1 MKTLLK
7 RAYEAWVRARRR
19 SETERQLASL
29 DARMLKD
36 IGLES
41 WKSEQGAR
49 LWALRT
55 LYQ

>member
-7 RAYEAWVRARRR
+7 RVCEAWVRARRR
-19 SETERQLASL
+19 RETERQLASL

-55 LYQ
+55 MY